1 MNKDPLLHPE
11 HASIIQEFGELLPV
25 RLGLSAEVRHQ
36 GVAAM
41 NRLLAHSTALRDL
54 YKKSH
59 WQTSGRTFFELHKL
73 FDKHHGEQE
82 ELMDALAE
90 RVQAF
95 GGVSRTLAHDIVEET
110 RLARGPSGIE
120 SPFHQLERLVA
131 AHEFVLLEARPMASA
146 AATRGDD
153 GTNDLIVSQ
162 LIRCNERQSWFVS
175 RHIQRNP
182 SD

>member
-59 WQTSGRTFFELHKL
+59 WQTSDGMLFELHKL
-73 FDKHHGEQE
+73 FDKHH
-82 ELMDALAE
+82 D
-90 RVQAF
+90 
-95 GGVSRTLAHDIVEET
+95 
-110 RLARGPSGIE
+110 
-120 SPFHQLERLVA
+120 
-131 AHEFVLLEARPMASA
+131 
-146 AATRGDD
+146 
-153 GTNDLIVSQ
+153 
-162 LIRCNERQSWFVS
+162 
-175 RHIQRNP
+175 
-182 SD
+182 